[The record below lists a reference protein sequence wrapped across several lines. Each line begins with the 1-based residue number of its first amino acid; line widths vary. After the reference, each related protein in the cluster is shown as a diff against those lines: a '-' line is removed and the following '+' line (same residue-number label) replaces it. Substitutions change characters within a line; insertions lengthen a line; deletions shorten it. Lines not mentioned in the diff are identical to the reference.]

1 MLNKK
6 TIFTIL
12 LACIP
17 FVVFFVISIVFPQGF
32 LQGGE
37 IDYAFTLI
45 IGFILFIWG
54 MTMVYRVQFNK
65 QRKIL
70 FAIFV
75 VSFLWVVLRF
85 IKWLSNIEVITVY
98 ADYLYYAPMVIIP
111 GLTFALIVETF
122 YPQLKHKKIIYAC
135 IVAITTII
143 ILLALT
149 NNLHHFVYKTTKI
162 SRPADNPSI
171 INFSY
176 TYGVGHFIMVGF
188 ILLLTLSAIALF
200 FVGTA
205 KQISFNQIVISS
217 LLIIILITYT
227 VLYTVGLDFIKNT
240 KIIKDLAL
248 IIVIFL
254 TAILETL
261 LDVGLIQNNG
271 RYEKNFS
278 QSSLPMCIYDEN
290 NKILFKSEK
299 FISSPN
305 DNLKL
310 RQKEI
315 GTYTLVLQ
323 EDLTEI
329 TTLKEKI
336 LYDNKELSSIN
347 NMLEKL
353 IKVNSEQS
361 SISHRLSFANEIEH
375 SIAKSRIDLEELVSH
390 LPDKITP
397 KNETETKQAL
407 GKIALTLGYM
417 KQKCML
423 LLGAK
428 ERSSLSLDAFKMI
441 MQIISKDIQ
450 SAGFKNVA
458 FSVSNAENISFEFA
472 LKVNDLI
479 NEIAKTYCFNNLDVL
494 LIINPNKDSC
504 KVELDGSKV
513 EIKNLQIED
522 LNITKQENGI
532 RITMGEVEN
541 E

>member
-1 MLNKK
+1 
-6 TIFTIL
+6 
-12 LACIP
+12 
-17 FVVFFVISIVFPQGF
+17 
-32 LQGGE
+32 
-37 IDYAFTLI
+37 
-45 IGFILFIWG
+45 
-54 MTMVYRVQFNK
+54 MVYRVQFNK

-70 FAIFV
+70 LAIFLI
-75 VSFLWVVLRF
+75 SFLWVVLRF

-122 YPQLKHKKIIYAC
+122 YPQLKHKKIIYIS
-135 IVAITTII
+135 IVVITAVI

-149 NNLHHFVYKTTKI
+149 NNLHHFVYKTTKV
-162 SRPADNPSI
+162 SHPEDNPVI
-171 INFSY
+171 VNFSY

-205 KQISFNQIVISS
+205 KQISFNQIVVSS

-227 VLYTVGLDFIKNT
+227 ILYTVGLDFIKNT

-271 RYEKNFS
+271 RYVKNFS

-290 NKILFKSEK
+290 NKVLYKSEK
-299 FISSPN
+299 FIFTPN
-305 DNLKL
+305 DDLKL
-310 RQKEI
+310 RQRKI

-329 TTLKEKI
+329 TALKEKI
-336 LYDNKELSSIN
+336 LYDNKELTGIN

-361 SISHRLSFANEIEH
+361 SVSHRLSFANEIEQ
-375 SIAKSRIDLEELVSH
+375 SITKSKIDLYELVNI
-390 LPDKITP
+390 LPNKITP
-397 KNETETKQAL
+397 RNETEIKQAL

-428 ERSSLSLDAFKMI
+428 ERYSLSLDAFKMI

-458 FSVSNAENISFEFA
+458 VSVANADSISFEFA

-479 NEIAKTYCFNNLDVL
+479 NDIAKTYCFNNLDVL

-504 KVELDGSKV
+504 IVELDGAKV
-513 EIKNLQIED
+513 DIKKLQIEEIH
-522 LNITKQENGI
+522 ITKQDNGI
-532 RITMGEVEN
+532 RIAMGEVEN